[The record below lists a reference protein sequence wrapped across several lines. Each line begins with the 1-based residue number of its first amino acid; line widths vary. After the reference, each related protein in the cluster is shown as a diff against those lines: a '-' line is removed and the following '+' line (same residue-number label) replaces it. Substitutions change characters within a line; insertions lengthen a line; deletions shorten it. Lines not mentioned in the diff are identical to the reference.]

1 MRSSPITPRVLAQN
15 IDDAHPNYR
24 WIWERLAGAM
34 VPGIDPWVGVHQ
46 RGIVRVT
53 VENTETA
60 ASKVRSTEVEI
71 AHGRRRIPLST
82 PPSRLE
88 ELTLFGVF
96 SIRVRGNRP
105 GAIVAVNSGDDVNF
119 TTFEINGTTV
129 NLERGQNPGAN
140 FDSTGCATSVGV
152 RHTVVASIK
161 SGDQS
166 YYIDGALG
174 AQWTQT
180 PTFSWADPFVYY
192 GSTDA
197 SLEQY
202 TNHYLCGALEGI
214 SSAAEVRR
222 LTDVFQTLDPFVYE
236 RRRTYSIPRTSAAS
250 PPIIMVA
257 HASTTGNTIGITT
270 PKVGNTLIASW
281 RRPNTTTTGM
291 TPSGG
296 GVSWTEVMQYNGYAY
311 TSMFVGHN
319 ADGLSSS
326 VSVPAGCTEL
336 GVTEFSGLAYSTAS
350 FDTARNDLDGVG
362 GARMYCPT
370 ASLSSSIQVPYLMYI
385 AVSAANV
392 APTGPSENFIAL
404 PSRVNTFDYLYRIG
418 LSNTVAQ
425 YYGTV
430 YSHGGGNVQYIAAT
444 FPGSISTDVDYVKAP
459 LTGSADVLKVGLA
472 APVGVPSAGTVKM
485 VIRHRRT

>member
-46 RGIVRVT
+46 RGIIQVT
-53 VENTETA
+53 IENTDTA
-60 ASKVRSTEVEI
+60 SSKVRSTEVEI
-71 AHGRRRIPLST
+71 GHGRRIIRLST

-96 SIRVRGNRP
+96 SIRVRGNRG
-105 GAIVAVNSGDDVNF
+105 GAIVGVNSGDDVNF
-119 TTFEINGTTV
+119 TTFVINGTNV
-129 NLERGQNPGAN
+129 NLERGQNPGSN
-140 FDSTGCATSVGV
+140 FDSSGCATSVGV

-166 YYIDGALG
+166 YYIDGTLG
-174 AQWTQT
+174 GQYTQT
-180 PTFSWADPFVYY
+180 PTFSWVDPFVYY

-222 LTDVFQTLDPFVYE
+222 LTDAFQTLDPFVYE
-236 RRRTYSIPRTSAAS
+236 RRRTYSIPRTSAAP

-281 RRPNTTTTGM
+281 QRPDTTTG
-291 TPSGG
+291 TAPTGG
-296 GVSWTEVMQYNGYAY
+296 GVAWTRVQETNLYSY
-311 TSMFVGHN
+311 TSIYVGYN
-319 ADGLSSS
+319 ANGLSSS
-326 VSVPAGCTEL
+326 ISVPASCTNL
-336 GVTEFSGLAYSTAS
+336 GVTEFSGLAYSSAS
-350 FDTARNDLDGVG
+350 FDTSRGDIDGVG
-362 GARMYCPT
+362 GARMYTPT
-370 ASLSSSIQVPYLMYI
+370 ASLSSSIQVPYLMYM
-385 AVSAANV
+385 AVSAASNV
-392 APTGPSENFIAL
+392 AATGPSENWIAL
-404 PSRVNTFDYLYRIG
+404 TSRVNTFDYLYRIG
-418 LSNTVAQ
+418 LSSKIEQ

-430 YSHGGGNVQYIAAT
+430 YSHGGGNIQYIAAT
-444 FPGSISTDVDYVKAP
+444 FPGSIATDADYVKSS
-459 LTGSADVLKVGLA
+459 LVGSADVLKVGLA
-472 APVGVPSAGTVKM
+472 APVGTPSAGTVSM